1 MRLDWLERIPINI
14 PTLILLLA
22 VGLFIVRLVIGRLG
36 VIPASWRRS
45 LVETL
50 DASIFAALL
59 SLVIITFVVQAFYI
73 PSGSMENTLLVGDFL
88 LANKFIYGSKVPLI
102 DVHLPAVREPKPGD
116 VIIFKFPLNPKQNYI
131 KRLIAT
137 PGQTVEIRN
146 KNVYLDGKLF
156 PLPQNGKF
164 TDQNLTPGRD
174 DFGPVTV
181 PPGKLFV
188 MGDNRDNSYD
198 SRFWGFLD
206 RKLVLGKAMILHWS
220 WKPEGGD
227 TGSLQSAQYPHQRQ
241 NKADRGIV
249 EKVVSKIG
257 SLAYDI
263 VRIPWKVRWERVGD
277 LIR

>member
-1 MRLDWLERIPINI
+1 MPFRKKDNLPPKKKSTLREYAESLIIA
-14 PTLILLLA
+14 LILAL
-22 VGLFIVRLVIGRLG
+22 IIKT
-36 VIPASWRRS
+36 S
-45 LVETL
+45 LVE
-50 DASIFAALL
+50 A
-59 SLVIITFVVQAFYI
+59 YKI

-156 PLPQNGKF
+156 PLPQNAKF
-164 TDQNLTPGRD
+164 TDQNVTPGRD
-174 DFGPVTV
+174 NFGPVTV

-220 WKPEGGD
+220 WKPDEGD
-227 TGSLQSAQYPHQRQ
+227 TGSLQSAQYPYQRQ
-241 NKADRGIV
+241 GKADKGLV